1 MKKLLIML
9 MILSITGVMGA
20 IAEEITE
27 PQVLIDFN
35 DLAGTEINY
44 GDVAGAG
51 LKADDKANLK
61 VDLGLKNWEVHLSSS
76 SQVGENVAL
85 TYVQPAQ
92 SNKEDE
98 GWGKPT
104 VLGVRIHFPE
114 AAFNSYAIIQPP
126 FNIPAYMDKTD
137 ENGNVAEADKGL
149 GQKFDNKGVL
159 KNVATIKH
167 VEMMVN
173 GRNFPH
179 GIGIILE
186 DQNAE
191 ERIIFVDYLRYTG
204 WKKLIWKNPNYVE
217 DVRNRELRSYPL
229 YPRSQPFIKFKGII
243 IYRDA
248 ANIGGDFVTY
258 VKDIKLG
265 YDQAVTDDFELDIN
279 DEALW
284 GIVQQREDRRKT
296 AEIKRLGNLQVLRYL
311 EEKKKYAGPDPAAAD
326 AATTT
331 P

>member
-1 MKKLLIML
+1 MKKLIIML
-9 MILSITGVMGA
+9 MILAITGVMGA

-27 PQVLIDFN
+27 PQVLIDFGSLE
-35 DLAGTEINY
+35 DTEIDY

-51 LKADDKANLK
+51 LKEETKAELK
-61 VDLGLKNWEVHLSSS
+61 VDLALENWEVHLSSS

-85 TYVQPAQ
+85 TYVKAAD
-92 SNKEDE
+92 STTYGGN
-98 GWGKPT
+98 

-126 FNIPAYMDKTD
+126 FAIPAYMDKSD
-137 ENGNVAEADKGL
+137 ADADKGL
-149 GQKFDNKGVL
+149 GEKFNNKGVL
-159 KNVATIKH
+159 KNVASIKH
-167 VEMMVN
+167 IEMLVN

-179 GIGIILE
+179 GIGLILE

-191 ERIIFVDYLRYTG
+191 ERIIFIDYLRYTG
-204 WKKLIWKNPNYVE
+204 WKKLIWKNPSYIE

-248 ANIGGDFVTY
+248 ANVGGDFVTY
-258 VKDIKLG
+258 VKDVKLS
-265 YDQAVTDDFELDIN
+265 YDQAVLDEFELDIN

-284 GIVQQREDRRKT
+284 GIVQAREDRRKA

-311 EEKKKYAGPDPAAAD
+311 EEKKKYAGPEPDTAIK
-326 AATTT
+326 
-331 P
+331 